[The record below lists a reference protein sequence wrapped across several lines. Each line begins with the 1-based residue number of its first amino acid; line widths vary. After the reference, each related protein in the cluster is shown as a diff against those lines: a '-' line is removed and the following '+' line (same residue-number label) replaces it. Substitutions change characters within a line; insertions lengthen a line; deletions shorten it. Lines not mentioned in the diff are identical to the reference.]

1 MKGIPDT
8 RKIVAVYQPD
18 TCKREMIE
26 RFIELLHTVVLPEQ
40 PGLFPI
46 SD

>member
-18 TCKREMIE
+18 TCKKEMVE
-26 RFIELLHTVVLPEQ
+26 RFIELLHTVVLPEK
-40 PGLFPI
+40 PGLFLL
-46 SD
+46 SE